1 MARPMVWKEMVE
13 DFRIAAHKAVDLLA
27 DYLEM
32 LPDGPA
38 YRHVPV
44 DHRDHIVHMPLPI
57 EGISALLLVEE
68 IARDILPYPM
78 GSNHPSFFGWVN
90 SPALPSSVLGALM
103 AAGFNASV
111 AGGDQAGVYVEHAVL
126 RWLKQ
131 MLGLDDTYGGV
142 LTSGGSSANLIG
154 LAVGRNELLRREGW
168 DARADG
174 LHAAPSVPVYA
185 TVEAHSSLIKA
196 IELLGIG
203 HRSIRYVP
211 LDSALRL
218 NARELR
224 AMVEHDRPRGAI
236 VCASIGTVNSGAVDP
251 IDAVADIAAEHGL
264 WLHVDGAYGA
274 VGRIIPGF
282 EHLYN
287 GLERADSLSVD
298 PHKWLYVAV
307 ECGCALVRDADA
319 MRRAFSLV
327 PPYLRDASE
336 AWPWFSEY
344 TFEQTRPL
352 RALKLWAA
360 LRERGLAWY
369 RDSLA
374 RDCALARRLGELVAG
389 AGDFELAAPVEL
401 GIVAFRCTP
410 RSIAAD
416 ADAVDRLN
424 DTLPASIQRDGRI
437 FMTGSRIGGRPVLRA
452 CFVNFRTPDS
462 EPERILEVIRD
473 LLP

>member
-1 MARPMVWKEMVE
+1 
-13 DFRIAAHKAVDLLA
+13 
-27 DYLEM
+27 
-32 LPDGPA
+32 
-38 YRHVPV
+38 
-44 DHRDHIVHMPLPI
+44 
-57 EGISALLLVEE
+57 
-68 IARDILPYPM
+68 
-78 GSNHPSFFGWVN
+78 
-90 SPALPSSVLGALM
+90 
-103 AAGFNASV
+103 
-111 AGGDQAGVYVEHAVL
+111 
-126 RWLKQ
+126 
-131 MLGLDDTYGGV
+131 
-142 LTSGGSSANLIG
+142 
-154 LAVGRNELLRREGW
+154 
-168 DARADG
+168 
-174 LHAAPSVPVYA
+174 
-185 TVEAHSSLIKA
+185 
-196 IELLGIG
+196 
-203 HRSIRYVP
+203 
-211 LDSALRL
+211 
-218 NARELR
+218 
-224 AMVEHDRPRGAI
+224 MVEHDRPRGAI